1 MRERRGS
8 FVPETIVPFGAI
20 ANLDERKAW
29 LTSIIRKPLPETIGV
44 NSMLMAADQL
54 NKLDRLY
61 APELPSNTYND
72 NRTQILMAYSP
83 EQLRALSVEL
93 RALLAG
99 DATVVRELKER
110 NDESI

>member
-1 MRERRGS
+1 MRAQRGS

-61 APELPSNTYND
+61 APELPPANID

-99 DATVVRELKER
+99 PGEPIRELKES
-110 NDESI
+110 DAI